1 MTAPLA
7 VDSLKILV
15 TGASGFIGQHVV
27 RHLASLGHEVTAL
40 DFRPPTDPF
49 PEGVRY
55 FRCDIRTSALPQQ
68 SFDTVVHLA
77 ALAGVRPSID
87 RPLEYVTTNVAGTI
101 RLLEFCRARGIRQFV
116 FASSSSIYGD
126 NHGRPSIESDPAR
139 PLSPYAL
146 TKLQGEEW
154 GELYSRL
161 HGIRFVALR
170 FFTVWGDGQ
179 RRDLALA
186 AFTKA
191 LQDGHPVRV
200 NGDGTQRRDLTHVSD
215 VTRAVALAAGFQ
227 GGDFTAF
234 NVGTGRNHSVLE
246 MVKQA
251 EELTGRKAVIEHQ
264 PAHPTDV
271 PNTCASTSKSATC
284 LGWQA
289 EVSFP

>member
-1 MTAPLA
+1 MEQP
-7 VDSLKILV
+7 SILV

-27 RHLASLGHEVTAL
+27 RHLTSLGHHVTAL
-40 DFRPPTDPF
+40 DFRPPGDPF

-55 FRCDIRTSALPQQ
+55 FRCDIRTDPFPKQR
-68 SFDTVVHLA
+68 FDAVVHLA

-87 RPLEYVTTNVAGTI
+87 RPLDYVHANIGGTV
-101 RLLEFCRARGIRQFV
+101 RLLEFCREQGIRKFV
-116 FASSSSIYGD
+116 FASSSSVYGD
-126 NHGRPSIESDPAR
+126 CKGCASAESDPLH
-139 PLSPYAL
+139 PMSPYAL
-146 TKLQGEEW
+146 TKSQGEQW

-191 LQDGHPVRV
+191 LNDGQPVRV

-215 VTRAVALAAGFQ
+215 VARAVALAAGYR
-227 GGDFTAF
+227 GADFAVF

-251 EELTGRKAVIEHQ
+251 ERFTGRKAVIERH
-264 PAHPTDV
+264 PGHPTDV
-271 PNTCASTSKSATC
+271 PETRASTLKSATC
-284 LGWQA
+284 LGWRA